1 MAILLFLLE
10 KFIIFATINFIN
22 QHLTPMKRFY
32 NILTIALCLLVV
44 NTFAQ
49 QVLLQQTVTDA
60 SKGQIVLTEKA
71 STQSPI
77 NEFYILG
84 GTSKSP
90 NINWQFTDPVAVGS
104 TLRVSEEA
112 QKTFAAWWL
121 NNIRASLYGNSA
133 TPIFEI
139 PVNSNFDFPVDMT
152 ADGLY
157 LAVAA
162 SNNLRVFDGEVY
174 TPIWEK
180 DFEGHITAFKIADG
194 GQKIYLAESSVGGE
208 AKSRVSAYIIGQDD
222 PLWTTNFEGNA
233 TAFAISGDYSK
244 IAFCQYS
251 GVNKMHILNGENGEV
266 IFDAFYFNQNPPAF
280 NYDGKFVILG
290 DYSGKAYLYEYDED
304 GDTYFEKWN
313 FKVGGGGSSA
323 WVVGADISADGS
335 TVAIGTLVFLSA
347 GYNGEIYLFNTYS
360 NEPIWVYEDCGD
372 EIYSISLSDDGSLFV
387 VTGWGPL
394 DHSKPDFY
402 LFRKQSN
409 VPIFTLNTPGSL
421 YAVDL
426 SPDGTY
432 CSVTGKAVHAREMGN
447 GGLLYNINTDPG
459 GGKLTGNIQLQGAG
473 SFENAKIV
481 IEGIDDYYG
490 YSDVEGNFEIKY
502 IPAGSY
508 TVTASKVGFYPD
520 QADVVIDEGGIT
532 TIDFSLLPTGNPPV
546 NLSATQGAD
555 YTISLNWAHP
565 DPSAT
570 TGFNI
575 YRKSIAEALFPE
587 TPIATTG
594 NNLLEFEDTDV
605 QPLITYYYVVTA
617 ILDQGAESP
626 YSNEVQG
633 WMASGFMTNEI
644 SAYVGTTP
652 VIDGTLS
659 PGEWDDA
666 FSLDVSDFYGTYDG
680 NPNPVGSV
688 TMFFKVNEEMTELY
702 VACID
707 QNKTVL
713 QDNFTVSLYFDDN
726 NDHKF
731 PESGID
737 IEGNYWARYFANG
750 SFIVYRPIYFGGG
763 VGQNINIPNP
773 QLAAS
778 DATGYVVME
787 LVIPMGDDEYWKLN
801 PNELN
806 QSGLLTFTTN
816 FDAYWPPL
824 NQQVFYPLT
833 YGTITFGAEDEIPDP
848 PTGTQ
853 ITWNS
858 PTAPVTITMSW
869 QQPPIN
875 DFDHFN
881 IYINEGS
888 RFELL
893 GETIGTQVFYTTN
906 NTDSTL
912 FYVTTVDK
920 AGQESE
926 PSENMIF
933 DVALNINEAMGSQF
947 FNIYPNPSGNITN
960 INCKIVESGFYSIRI
975 FDLNG
980 RLIQTLW
987 EGDLQSGD
995 HFFRWNGKNDNAV
1008 ELTKGIYLINIKG
1021 GNVDITKKLIKL

>member
-1 MAILLFLLE
+1 
-10 KFIIFATINFIN
+10 
-22 QHLTPMKRFY
+22 MKQFY
-32 NILTIALCLLVV
+32 CILTIALCLLVV

-77 NEFYILG
+77 NESVILG

-90 NINWQFTDPVAVGS
+90 NINWRLTESIAIGAN
-104 TLRVSEEA
+104 LRISQEA
-112 QKTFAAWWL
+112 QKTFISWYL
-121 NNIRASLYGNSA
+121 NNSRASLYGNSP

-139 PVNSNFDFPVDMT
+139 PIDNDFVEAPIDMT

-157 LAVAA
+157 LALGTD
-162 SNNLRVFDGEVY
+162 NKLRVFDGE
-174 TPIWEK
+174 THILIWEK
-180 DFEGHITAFKIADG
+180 DFEGYVLAFKIAEG
-194 GQKIYLAESSVGGE
+194 GQKIYLAETEVAGE
-208 AKSRVSAYIIGQDD
+208 AKSRASAYIIGQDD
-222 PLWTTNFEGNA
+222 PLWTTDFEGNA

-244 IAFCQYS
+244 IAFCQYT

-266 IFDAFYFNQNPPAF
+266 IFDTFYFNEHPPAF
-280 NYDGKFVILG
+280 SYDGKFIILG
-290 DYSGKAYLYEYDED
+290 DYNGKAYLYEYDED
-304 GDTYFEKWN
+304 GDTYFEKWS

-323 WVVGADISADGS
+323 WVVAASISADGS

-347 GYNGEIYLFNTYS
+347 DYNGEIYIFNTYS

-372 EIYSISLSDDGSLFV
+372 SIGSISLSDDGSLIAA
-387 VTGWGPL
+387 TTWGPM
-394 DHSKPDFY
+394 DHSKPDYF

-409 VPIFTLNTPGSL
+409 VPIFTINTVGSL
-421 YAVDL
+421 YSVVL

-432 CSVTGKAVHAREMGN
+432 CSVTGKRVHARMMGC
-447 GGLLYNINTDPG
+447 GGFLYNINTDPG
-459 GGKLTGNIQLQGAG
+459 GGKLTGNIQLQGAD

-481 IEGIDDYYG
+481 IEGIDNYYG
-490 YSDVEGNFEIKY
+490 YSDEEGNFEIKY

-520 QADVVIDEGGIT
+520 QTDVVIDEGGIT

-555 YTISLNWAHP
+555 YTISLNWEHP

-575 YRKSIAEALFPE
+575 YRKSIAEELFPE
-587 TPIATTG
+587 TPIATID
-594 NNLLEFEDTDV
+594 NNLLEFIDADV

-617 ILDQGAESP
+617 IFDQDSESP

-688 TMFFKVNEEMTELY
+688 TMYFKVNEEMTEFY

-707 QNKTVL
+707 QNTTVL
-713 QDNFTVSLYFDDN
+713 QDNYTISLYIDDN

-731 PESGID
+731 PATGIN
-737 IEGNYWARYFANG
+737 IEGTYWARYFA
-750 SFIVYRPIYFGGG
+750 SRSLIVYRPVYFGGG
-763 VGQNINIPNP
+763 VGQILFIPD
-773 QLAAS
+773 QQIAAS

-787 LVIPMGDDEYWKLN
+787 FVIPMGDDEYWKLN
-801 PNELN
+801 PNEFN
-806 QSGLLTFTTN
+806 QSGLLTFN
-816 FDAYWPPL
+816 NDFDSYWPPL
-824 NQQVFYPLT
+824 NQQILYPLT
-833 YGTITFGAEDEIPDP
+833 YGTITFGAEDEVPDP
-848 PTGTQ
+848 PTGTH
-853 ITWNS
+853 IKWNS

-881 IYINEGS
+881 IYMNEGS
-888 RFELL
+888 GFELL

-912 FYVTTVDK
+912 FHVTTVDK

-933 DVALNINEAMGSQF
+933 NVPQSINEIVGSQF

-960 INCKIVESGFYSIRI
+960 IKCEIVNPGFYSIRI

-987 EGDLQSGD
+987 EGDLLSGD